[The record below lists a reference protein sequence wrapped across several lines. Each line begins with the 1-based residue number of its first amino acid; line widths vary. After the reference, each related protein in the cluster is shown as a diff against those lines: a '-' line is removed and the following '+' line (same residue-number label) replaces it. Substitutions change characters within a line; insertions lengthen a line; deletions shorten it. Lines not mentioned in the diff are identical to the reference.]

1 MSSVTQ
7 EKGELYV
14 QAVCKQI
21 ECWHHLKLRHK
32 AEN

>member
-7 EKGELYV
+7 GKGKLYV

-21 ECWHHLKLRHK
+21 ECWHCPKLRHK